1 MLRMEKYK
9 KITQNNVNLFREIG
23 QCFNDLAN
31 DENCRSIVLTG
42 SGRLFTAGTTYL
54 YTVIAQQ
61 VVNGIRF
68 D

>member
-1 MLRMEKYK
+1 M
-9 KITQNNVNLFREIG
+9 NLFREIG